1 LILGLGEAAAQPAS
15 LAYIRRAFPEEG
27 QGLPTAVYLTG
38 LSIGPAAGTFL
49 GSLVLAQ
56 FGWRFMFI
64 ALGLGCCLWLI
75 PWLALAPNENREAAS
90 ARVARTMAPIDWKA
104 LLSRPLL
111 WGIFIGGF
119 FYSYFWYFCLTWLP
133 AYLVMD
139 RKMDFLQMG
148 IYASLPFLAKVP
160 VSIAAG
166 RLSDWMAEK
175 TGRPVLVRKSF
186 VATGFLLGTCI
197 LLLPGVRSSAGAVTI
212 LVGSL
217 MGVAVASANYWAL
230 TQAVTPAKVIGR
242 VIGVQ
247 NTVGNMAGICAPIVT
262 GWLISRTGNFSTAIF
277 FAGGAL
283 LIASAAYL
291 LLVREKDAGLLRD
304 HLG

>member
-1 LILGLGEAAAQPAS
+1 
-15 LAYIRRAFPEEG
+15 
-27 QGLPTAVYLTG
+27 
-38 LSIGPAAGTFL
+38 
-49 GSLVLAQ
+49 
-56 FGWRFMFI
+56 MFI